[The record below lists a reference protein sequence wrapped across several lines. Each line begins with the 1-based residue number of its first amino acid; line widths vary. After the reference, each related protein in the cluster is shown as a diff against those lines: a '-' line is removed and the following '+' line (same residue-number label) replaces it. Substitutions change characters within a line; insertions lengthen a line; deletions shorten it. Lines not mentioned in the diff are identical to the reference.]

1 LIAAR
6 LAAESKPKGRVLLV
20 EAGKEDD
27 QDPENLIPGLTK
39 PKFGSEAGNWNYVTT
54 PQKELNGREVPY
66 PRGKGLGG
74 SSANNFMAW
83 VRGPKVDWDDW
94 AATVQDPWWRW
105 DSVLPVMKEVCENS
119 CRPAMIHTD

>member
-1 LIAAR
+1 MIAAR

-39 PKFGSEAGNWNYVTT
+39 PKFGSEGGNWNYVTT
-54 PQKELNGREVPY
+54 PQKELNGRKVPY

-105 DSVLPVMKEVCENS
+105 DSVLPVMKEV
-119 CRPAMIHTD
+119 